1 VDEDFSRLDGVHV
14 LVVEDDDDSRE
25 ALRRI
30 LKHCGALVTT
40 AGTVNEA
47 HRLLA
52 LLRPHVLVTDT
63 GIPQDRLGLVRAVQA
78 LAQAHGVQIP
88 TVAMTYD
95 HSEQARVLELL
106 RDLLSGNGI
115 WKSVADLPTSVSHQ
129 PRPSGQQRIVDIQH
143 NDCSLV

>member
-1 VDEDFSRLDGVHV
+1 VDSIPGRTASRLDGVHV

-63 GIPQDRLGLVRAVQA
+63 GMAQDRLGLVRAVQA
-78 LAQAHGVQIP
+78 LVQAHGVQIP
-88 TVAMTYD
+88 TIAMTD
-95 HSEQARVLELL
+95 AQSEQGEFWAAGVAEVLVKPLDAMGLCRVV
-106 RDLLSGNGI
+106 R
-115 WKSVADLPTSVSHQ
+115 
-129 PRPSGQQRIVDIQH
+129 R
-143 NDCSLV
+143 LVTQN

>member
-88 TVAMTYD
+88 TIAMTYD
-95 HSEQARVLELL
+95 HSEQAEYWAAGVAEVLVKPLDAMALCRVV
-106 RDLLSGNGI
+106 R
-115 WKSVADLPTSVSHQ
+115 
-129 PRPSGQQRIVDIQH
+129 R
-143 NDCSLV
+143 LVTQN